1 MHIMVNQA
9 VRSFVHFRFQ
19 QSESRDE
26 RATCAHSS
34 AAHFATS
41 QTSRVSYFFRSE
53 RACRVWLPRC
63 VTAKKKPA
71 NLVVSSEL
79 LWCNNPVSR
88 DPRQRERCCASAII
102 HHWSHKRNRRG
113 KENLWRLVNLIPVGA
128 CTVSHHSISCA
139 SFCECSLTSSPI
151 VATTYPVSLYI
162 PTVFQYTCAVVCRPA
177 LRKSLF
183 VHILC
188 VSVNIFN

>member
-1 MHIMVNQA
+1 MC
-9 VRSFVHFRFQ
+9 SFFSSTFCDLADLSYVLFFFAQNAPAASGCQDVSQ
-19 QSESRDE
+19 Q
-26 RATCAHSS
+26 
-34 AAHFATS
+34 
-41 QTSRVSYFFRSE
+41 
-53 RACRVWLPRC
+53 
-63 VTAKKKPA
+63 KKKPA

-88 DPRQRERCCASAII
+88 DPRQRERCCASAVI
-102 HHWSHKRNRRG
+102 HHWSHKRNHRG

>member
-1 MHIMVNQA
+1 MHNYGQSGGA
-9 VRSFVHFRFQ
+9 FSLTSFIL
-19 QSESRDE
+19 SRE
-26 RATCAHSS
+26 QRATCNMCSFFSSTFCDLADLSCVLFFSLRTRLPRLAAKMCHSKEK
-34 AAHFATS
+34 TS
-41 QTSRVSYFFRSE
+41 QFS
-53 RACRVWLPRC
+53 CII
-63 VTAKKKPA
+63 
-71 NLVVSSEL
+71 EL

-88 DPRQRERCCASAII
+88 DPRQRERCCASAVI
-102 HHWSHKRNRRG
+102 HHWSHKRNHRG

>member
-1 MHIMVNQA
+1 MQH
-9 VRSFVHFRFQ
+9 
-19 QSESRDE
+19 
-26 RATCAHSS
+26 ATCAHSS

-41 QTSRVSYFFRSE
+41 QTSRVSYFFRSAE

-88 DPRQRERCCASAII
+88 DPRQRERCCASAVI
-102 HHWSHKRNRRG
+102 HHWSHKRNHRG

-128 CTVSHHSISCA
+128 CTVSHHSISCVLLSVNVA
-139 SFCECSLTSSPI
+139 SLLLPLLPQRILYPSTSQQCSSTHVQLC
-151 VATTYPVSLYI
+151 VVLRYVNLCLYI
-162 PTVFQYTCAVVCRPA
+162 SSVC
-177 LRKSLF
+177 L
-183 VHILC
+183 
-188 VSVNIFN
+188 